1 MSSRSRSLLFEQYKS
16 SIDRKS
22 SKKRNAFQN
31 EFYDNTFDNRN
42 SDKTIKK
49 IGNNNYQQL
58 NANEI
63 DDDEGVRIE
72 MGSLKPR
79 WMTLVARIN
88 EELDSISERTI
99 QLDKLY
105 RRKFLEVEFDQKT
118 SSFND
123 ISDNGDFLDSDTEKL
138 TLQISSGFKSCER
151 TLLQIQNDM
160 KAILDETD
168 LDVIDT
174 NNKLRFAIKELQNKS
189 KLSSEP
195 SFSILNVDTEAGL
208 IEFWS
213 RILSIKLDSELEFLK
228 LKVLNYVYVSD
239 RYSSMKIMYK
249 LLSDN
254 VNNALVLRIQ
264 EFNTMYRRIQSSY
277 IKRLKGYTKLGTKST
292 DSLNLNKKSDF
303 TVLDLD
309 RNGNSSG
316 NMDFLEDE
324 NEDDVFYNTHE
335 LQQQQV
341 VNQNKSA
348 IDKREKEINSIY
360 QSMNTVAETFKQMQN
375 MVIEQG
381 TILDRIDYNIEETE
395 HNVESGHTELTRA
408 EKYQKKQ
415 GARKLIFILIL
426 IIAILLVFVFMKK

>member
-1 MSSRSRSLLFEQYKS
+1 MVKNIINKIIFL
-16 SIDRKS
+16 I
-22 SKKRNAFQN
+22 SK
-31 EFYDNTFDNRN
+31 
-42 SDKTIKK
+42 
-49 IGNNNYQQL
+49 
-58 NANEI
+58 
-63 DDDEGVRIE
+63 
-72 MGSLKPR
+72 
-79 WMTLVARIN
+79 W
-88 EELDSISERTI
+88 
-99 QLDKLY
+99 
-105 RRKFLEVEFDQKT
+105 
-118 SSFND
+118 
-123 ISDNGDFLDSDTEKL
+123 
-138 TLQISSGFKSCER
+138 
-151 TLLQIQNDM
+151 
-160 KAILDETD
+160 
-168 LDVIDT
+168 
-174 NNKLRFAIKELQNKS
+174 
-189 KLSSEP
+189 
-195 SFSILNVDTEAGL
+195 
-208 IEFWS
+208 
-213 RILSIKLDSELEFLK
+213 
-228 LKVLNYVYVSD
+228 
-239 RYSSMKIMYK
+239 K

-292 DSLNLNKKSDF
+292 DSLKLNKKSDF